1 MVLPKKQIL
10 GSDYQ
15 SEFTCQQR
23 LLFEKMARNSS
34 NNSVPFQGPLPGIAT
49 LASQIPDSFAPL
61 ETSSHRIPKN
71 FYFTHPSIHTKN
83 YQEALLLRNSYS
95 AFDRPTQSLVESNV
109 SHFPSVLSPTTL
121 SRRDEA
127 CTWEPIIRPPE
138 YDQRHFAET
147 HTNQGASENSDEKP
161 SSPNKIYEP
170 AADYQNCKQEHS
182 PKMDTAH
189 LNSRKVNADKYQDEE
204 DKFTISKRTKK
215 VRTTR
220 GRRTSSN
227 SSIPCKICHQLYSRK
242 DNLRAHQR
250 VHSGEKPY
258 SCSECSVQFRWL
270 GALRSHQAS
279 HRRRTAAAERLAAS
293 SSNEHKLRVTSSPF
307 PSRSPSHFLV
317 QDCALVKNSKRRPS
331 F

>member
-1 MVLPKKQIL
+1 MV
-10 GSDYQ
+10 SDYQ
-15 SEFTCQQR
+15 CEPNHR
-23 LLFEKMARNSS
+23 DKPPLEKMARNTS

-61 ETSSHRIPKN
+61 ETSTQRIPKQ
-71 FYFTHPSIHTKN
+71 FYFTHPSVHSEN
-83 YQEALLLRNSYS
+83 FQEELPSRNSYS
-95 AFDRPTQSLVESNV
+95 GNIVGSNI
-109 SHFPSVLSPTTL
+109 SHFSSVSTPTRL
-121 SRRDEA
+121 SRKDEA
-127 CTWEPIIRPPE
+127 CTWKPIPGVPE
-138 YDQRHFAET
+138 YERKRLSET
-147 HTNQGASENSDEKP
+147 HTNQRVSENSDETPP
-161 SSPNKIYEP
+161 SSNQTSGSMTNYK
-170 AADYQNCKQEHS
+170 NCKQEYS
-182 PKMDTAH
+182 AKRDIAH
-189 LNSRKVNADKYQDEE
+189 LSSRKVSAEKHHDDE
-204 DKFTISKRTKK
+204 DKFSISKRTKK
-215 VRTTR
+215 GRAIR

-227 SSIPCKICHQLYSRK
+227 SSIPCNICNQLYSRK

-293 SSNEHKLRVTSSPF
+293 AGNEHKLRATSSPF